1 MDGPGAVIEAS
12 VDGGRDRNLSRVA
25 GFPVLLLAAIPKVFF
40 FFLLKLETWLV
51 QMPIKAS

>member
-40 FFLLKLETWLV
+40 LLKLETRMV